1 MKRGLLTKPW
11 SIPPDAIGQKMPV
24 ITVDMECPDCHVCG
38 LIIVDPALDLIICC
52 HCVHVVMQR
61 VL

>member
-11 SIPPDAIGQKMPV
+11 SIPPECIGRELPV
-24 ITVDMECPDCHVCG
+24 ITVDMECPDCHACG
-38 LIIVDPALDLIICC
+38 LIIVDPSQDLIICC
-52 HCVHVVMQR
+52 HCVHVVMQK

>member
-1 MKRGLLTKPW
+1 
-11 SIPPDAIGQKMPV
+11 MPV
-24 ITVDMECPDCHVCG
+24 ITVDMECSDCHACG